1 MSDLATFKIKLVDLV
16 SPQLK
21 KIQTS
26 FGLTTEAAKEFET
39 ETNKGINKTKSNLS
53 QLNMIGRLANARNGL
68 AAFASGTKLA
78 AMGINPITAGLGL
91 AAVAALKLGSSLLET
106 SQQLQS
112 NLQITNQ
119 LIGGNATETKA
130 LTAQATA
137 LTRVY
142 GGEYVDTVQTASKLS
157 KQFGISTEQAL
168 GLIEKGFASGA
179 NVGGNMLQLL
189 SESANSFKNLGATAD
204 QQIAII
210 QQSVS
215 AGVEDA
221 PKLLESFNKNLP
233 NLGGDVKKLLDLNF
247 GKGFTDTLKKNLET
261 GEATALNALSAI
273 STAVG
278 KTNLAPGSAESLA
291 SQLFGDESGN
301 AVALLQNFSKFDSN
315 LNSLVSKNAEFNSSK
330 AQQLALEERLAASQ
344 LKTSK
349 GIAALS
355 NNATIFGLKLKIALF
370 DGLNLF
376 GSIFGEIGRVAGA
389 VGGFISRIASLTGVT
404 TLLKT
409 AWNVLSG
416 AFVGTFNIISSTVGG
431 LFTFMGNAFT
441 YINSLIDSVLG
452 STFIQRLG
460 AGFNTLKTI
469 ISNAMNFILTPIR
482 RIGDALGGI
491 VSTLKGLRDFDF
503 SQIKVGLSEIKGGLT
518 GATDR
523 ERSKQQDLN
532 SKKVGQ
538 EIAQNID
545 LEQQPQELFKATTL
559 DNLAKTETQSKLSGG
574 MDSIVAGGKE
584 VRNVTVTIEK
594 MVAIETLNS
603 TVSEAIGSV
612 EKQLENML
620 VRVLQGSEVALNR
633 G

>member
-1 MSDLATFKIKLVDLV
+1 MADLAEFKIKLADLI

-21 KIQTS
+21 KIQAT
-26 FGLTTEAAKEFET
+26 FGMTKNAAQDFEK
-39 ETNKGINKTKSNLS
+39 ETNKGVTKTKNNLS
-53 QLNMIGRLANARNGL
+53 QLNMIGRLGNARNGM
-68 AAFASGTKLA
+68 AAFTSTTKLA
-78 AMGINPITAGLGL
+78 AMGINPIIAGLGL
-91 AAVAALKLGSSLLET
+91 AAVGALKLGGALLES
-106 SQQLQS
+106 SQLLQN

-119 LIGGNATETKA
+119 LLGGNVNETKA

-137 LTRVY
+137 LTKVY

-189 SESANSFKNLGATAD
+189 SDSANSFKNLGATAD

-233 NLGGDVKKLLDLNF
+233 NLGGDVKSLLDKNF
-247 GKGFTDTLKKNLET
+247 GKGFTNTLKKHLET
-261 GEATALNALSAI
+261 GEATAIHALTAI

-291 SQLFGDESGN
+291 SQLFGDDSGN
-301 AVALLQNFSKFDSN
+301 AVALLSNFSKFDTS
-315 LNSLVSKNAEFNSSK
+315 LNSLVSKNAEFNGSK
-330 AQQLALEERLAASQ
+330 AQQLALEERLAATQ
-344 LKTSK
+344 LRSSK
-349 GIAALS
+349 GFANLA
-355 NNATIFGLKLKIALF
+355 NNATMFGLRMKIALF

-376 GSIFGEIGRVAGA
+376 GAIFGEIGRVVGA

-416 AFVGTFNIISSTVGG
+416 AFTMTWNVISGTVGG

-441 YINSLIDSVLG
+441 YINNLIDSVLG
-452 STFIQRLG
+452 STFIQRVG
-460 AGFNTLKTI
+460 AGFSALKDI
-469 ISNAMNFILTPIR
+469 IGGVLNFLLTPIR
-482 RIGDALGGI
+482 RISDALGGI

-503 SQIKVGLSEIKGGLT
+503 SQIKMGLSEIKSGLT

-523 ERSKQQDLN
+523 ERSKTPAIN
-532 SKKVGQ
+532 AKKVGQ
-538 EIAQNID
+538 EIASEIKV
-545 LEQQPQELFKATTL
+545 QEKPADLFKASTTDAL
-559 DNLAKTETQSKLSGG
+559 MKQDTQSKLSGG

-584 VRNVTVTIEK
+584 VRNVTVTIQK
-594 MVAIETLNS
+594 LVAVETLNT
-603 TVSEAIGSV
+603 TVAEAIQNT
-612 EKQLENML
+612 EKTLTDML